1 MKERE
6 QRMSCDFHQLHCQ
19 PFDKVDN
26 RVGTGRKRHSQV
38 LLVNE
43 MGKYLSVI
51 EQQLSKI

>member
-43 MGKYLSVI
+43 IGKYLSVI